1 MQFRDKTAYV
11 LGLCYWWD
19 PSLLIRSFAID
30 EGALHTFCHPG
41 WMIDYRWYIHPQI
54 ILFFFM
60 TIMKALFHEKKR
72 PHFPKI
78 DILRLKFCQDF
89 EAEVLSRFW
98 GWILNKIFRLKYFD
112 ILKMILFNLS
122 RFEIR
127 EKCITQERS
136 KESQGGPCKSRTL
149 SLSPE
154 RHRFLLGQ
162 CCGVEYESVDELQVP
177 LLNPS
182 PRQISG
188 AGWVIDVCLC
198 QVMVRRSK
206 TRSRRFLSD
215 QSQWQVKTG
224 SSVMIVA
231 RKKLFAITT
240 SLMLVA
246 LSLYS
251 TTKNYD
257 NVTNVGLDD
266 LPTIKPLDCVQ
277 TKRILEG
284 KYF

>member
-1 MQFRDKTAYV
+1 M
-11 LGLCYWWD
+11 
-19 PSLLIRSFAID
+19 RSFAID
-30 EGALHTFCHPG
+30 KILC
-41 WMIDYRWYIHPQI
+41 YRWRCFAHFLSPWMNDWLSVIYSSPDY
-54 ILFFFM
+54 FV
-60 TIMKALFHEKKR
+60 LFHDNNEGTVPWNKR

-162 CCGVEYESVDELQVP
+162 CCGVENESVDELQVP

-215 QSQWQVKTG
+215 QSQWQVTSKNRKQRNDCG
-224 SSVMIVA
+224 EEKIICHYHLPHA
-231 RKKLFAITT
+231 RRPQPL
-240 SLMLVA
+240 
-246 LSLYS
+246 LY
-251 TTKNYD
+251 Y
-257 NVTNVGLDD
+257 
-266 LPTIKPLDCVQ
+266 
-277 TKRILEG
+277 
-284 KYF
+284 